1 MLCAKSQQSKVE
13 EKENSFVGK
22 EGKETVRGETRI
34 KDEEK
39 EKIKKKLYRLVL
51 TSGKADGSFSLQRE
65 VIGFL
70 S

>member
-1 MLCAKSQQSKVE
+1 MWKPNHQVLCAKSQQSKVE

-39 EKIKKKLYRLVL
+39 EKIKKK
-51 TSGKADGSFSLQRE
+51 
-65 VIGFL
+65 II
-70 S
+70 